1 MDTEK
6 KKTLKERAKEA
17 RQAAYQKA
25 KERNKAYKL
34 EQKTSPA
41 GIERKLRLKEQR
53 RAAYDK
59 AKDAHKQRLADKK
72 ARDEREKTE
81 AAALQ
86 DAALLESLLAAGDKP
101 APKLRLIKGGPK
113 NDGAADAPG

>member
-1 MDTEK
+1 MDTEP

-17 RQAAYQKA
+17 RKAAYEKA

-34 EQKTSPA
+34 AQQSSPA
-41 GIERKLRLKEQR
+41 AVERKARLKEQR

-59 AKDAHKQRLADKK
+59 AKQAHKQRLTDKK
-72 ARDEREKTE
+72 VRDQQEALE

-86 DAALLESLLAAGDKP
+86 NEELLKSLVSTADKLT
-101 APKLRLIKGGPK
+101 PKLRLIRGGTRTEEQ
-113 NDGAADAPG
+113 NN